1 MFNNIS
7 DQKNIFNV
15 KSLLKNFFILTDKVD
30 LLQRLH
36 FLNHIHLFIFFIY
49 NGLGNEMKEVNY
61 I

>member
-49 NGLGNEMKEVNY
+49 NGLGN
-61 I
+61 